1 MKRAA
6 PFAALALLLGSCGPQ
21 ATPPADSLPAG
32 FALKSATITL
42 PSATIA
48 LPPSAELVT
57 TNCTACHSPEMI
69 LSQPVLDAATWQK
82 EIDKMR
88 TAYRASIDPK
98 DDRQLVAAL
107 VRLQETP
114 ATQR

>member
-1 MKRAA
+1 MKRAGTIA
-6 PFAALALLLGSCGPQ
+6 GLALLLGSCGPQ
-21 ATPPADSLPAG
+21 ATTRADSLPAG
-32 FALKSATITL
+32 FALKSAAITL

-48 LPPSAELVT
+48 LPPSVELVT

-98 DDRQLVAAL
+98 DDRALVAAL
-107 VRLQETP
+107 VQLQRKP
-114 ATQR
+114 AK